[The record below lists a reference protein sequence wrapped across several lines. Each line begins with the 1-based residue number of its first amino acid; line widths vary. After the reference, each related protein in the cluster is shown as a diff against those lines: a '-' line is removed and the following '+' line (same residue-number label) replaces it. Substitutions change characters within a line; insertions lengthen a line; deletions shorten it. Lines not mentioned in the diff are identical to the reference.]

1 MKNDIF
7 YMINQVETNPDHY
20 DIKELSQNEKDE
32 YTERILHKL
41 KERNTQNQSEVN
53 LKSLQK
59 VRLKKFLG
67 AAVIFLI
74 CLLSI
79 GGVAYAMTDGFRAVL
94 TFISGGAI
102 YETEESVTILGE
114 VKSSTA
120 VEVGGDTESGV
131 PLLLE
136 EDRLYFTGDGG
147 NTDITDLISETEP
160 YFIDVIDAEGNTHK
174 FVLGGRAEEEYFG
187 YVEFII
193 DSEGEMRGGAGAF
206 GSQVQHTPEWLKKGE
221 DTIYSEVLGKSVR
234 LWSDEEAVE
243 D

>member
-20 DIKELSQNEKDE
+20 DIQELTQSEKDE
-32 YTERILHKL
+32 YAERILHKL
-41 KERNTQNQSEVN
+41 KKRNMQPQPEGN

-59 VRLKKFLG
+59 ARLKKFLG
-67 AAVIFLI
+67 AAAIFLI

-79 GGVAYAMTDGFRAVL
+79 GGVAYAMSDGFRAVL

-120 VEVGGDTESGV
+120 VEVGRDMESGV

-147 NTDITDLISETEP
+147 KTDITDLISETEP
-160 YFIDVIDAEGNTHK
+160 YFIDVIDEEGNTHK
-174 FVLGGRAEEEYFG
+174 FILGGRAEEEYYGFM
-187 YVEFII
+187 EFII
-193 DSEGEMRGGAGAF
+193 DSEGEMRGGAGAY
-206 GSQVQHTPEWLKKGE
+206 GNKVQHAAEWIKKGE
-221 DTIYSEVLGKSVR
+221 NAVYSEVFGKSVR
-234 LWSDEEAVE
+234 LWSDEAALE